1 MSPSDYHRAEAR
13 AQAQAQ
19 WNANPC
25 GAVPTAEYD
34 REFFERVEAERFRLQ
49 YWQKSFFDYSSFRG
63 GRVLEIGVGLGTDLK
78 QFARN
83 GAACFGVDITDTH
96 LELTRRNFE
105 LEGFHVELR
114 KGDAT
119 RIPFPDG
126 YFDCV
131 YSFGVIHHIPDAGP
145 VLSEIRRVLKP
156 GGTFQVALY
165 HLLSIHTVYLF
176 LHALVKGRLRT
187 LGVAGVLA
195 TVESGADGVAVKPY
209 VKLYS
214 LRGLKGL
221 LRGRGF
227 DLVKSGVRH
236 VYFEEPPWLNAF
248 RRAEAALGWYV
259 CAIARKPV

>member
-1 MSPSDYHRAEAR
+1 MNHIDPRVAEAR

-25 GAVPTAEYD
+25 GALPTGEYD
-34 REFFERVEAERFRLQ
+34 RDYFAKVEAERFRLQ
-49 YWQKSFFDYSSFRG
+49 YWQKDFFDYTSFRG

-83 GAACFGVDITDTH
+83 GATCVGVDITDTH
-96 LELTRRNFE
+96 LELTRLNFRQ
-105 LEGFHVELR
+105 EGYEVELR

-119 RIPFPDG
+119 HLPFPDG

-131 YSFGVIHHIPDAGP
+131 YSFGVIHHIPDADR
-145 VLSEIRRVLKP
+145 VIAEVQRVLRP
-156 GGTFQVALY
+156 GGTFQVSLY
-165 HLLSIHTVYLF
+165 HLFSIHTVYLF
-176 LHALVKGRLRT
+176 LHALLKGRLWT

-195 TVESGADGVAVKPY
+195 TIESGADGITVKPY

-214 LRGLKGL
+214 LRRLKNLLRAQGL
-221 LRGRGF
+221 LPS
-227 DLVKSGVRH
+227 KTGVRH
-236 VYFEEPPWLNAF
+236 VYFQPSWLNAF
-248 RRAEAALGWYV
+248 RMAESALGWYV